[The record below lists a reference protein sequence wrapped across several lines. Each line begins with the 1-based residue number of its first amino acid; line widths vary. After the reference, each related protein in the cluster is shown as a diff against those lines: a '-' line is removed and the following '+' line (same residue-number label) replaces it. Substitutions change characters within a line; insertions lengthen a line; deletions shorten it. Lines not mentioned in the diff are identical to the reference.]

1 MLDHTEDENDD
12 NHAGDWPESN
22 CNQEAGIVIDGIIS
36 DDECSNVSET
46 PSEGFSQVLKLAIYH
61 SGNCKDFISTIEQ
74 SPSEEELQEEDFKG
88 NTAFLHLAMFGCIK
102 CLSKLQTLVKD
113 VNKRD
118 HESCTALMGAASN
131 GNSEV
136 VKVLLSWSADVN
148 LRDNSKNT
156 ALHYSVSGSRDNFS
170 IECVHLLLQHHCNV
184 NAMNDSH
191 TTPLLQAIFSGMNYR
206 TAFPVLF
213 SLNKFAITEIL

>member
-1 MLDHTEDENDD
+1 MFDHNEDEND
-12 NHAGDWPESN
+12 NHAGDWSESN
-22 CNQEAGIVIDGIIS
+22 CNQEAGIVIDGIIN

-61 SGNCKDFISTIEQ
+61 SGKCNDFIATIEQ
-74 SPSEEELQEEDFKG
+74 APSEEELQEEDFKG

-148 LRDNSKNT
+148 LRDNSKST
-156 ALHYSVSGSRDNFS
+156 ALHYSVSGSKDNFS

-184 NAMNDSH
+184 NALNDSH
-191 TTPLLQAIFSGMNYR
+191 TTPLLQAIFSGTNYCQ
-206 TAFPVLF
+206 
-213 SLNKFAITEIL
+213 IILLM